1 MIRKLLLLSAVITP
15 AALILSNNN
24 GDCCGSNDFVKNILL
39 YTCRCTGHTPWNQ
52 PFEVPPGE
60 FVDERSLMVSGM
72 IPIILEV
79 NGAPLRVIWI
89 NRDVNS
95 PLAFR
100 PLKYDMKVRIV
111 RI

>member
-1 MIRKLLLLSAVITP
+1 M
-15 AALILSNNN
+15 
-24 GDCCGSNDFVKNILL
+24 
-39 YTCRCTGHTPWNQ
+39 
-52 PFEVPPGE
+52 
-60 FVDERSLMVSGM
+60 VDGM

-100 PLKYDMKVRIV
+100 PLKYDMKVSV
-111 RI
+111 YFFLKKFYPLQPLQ